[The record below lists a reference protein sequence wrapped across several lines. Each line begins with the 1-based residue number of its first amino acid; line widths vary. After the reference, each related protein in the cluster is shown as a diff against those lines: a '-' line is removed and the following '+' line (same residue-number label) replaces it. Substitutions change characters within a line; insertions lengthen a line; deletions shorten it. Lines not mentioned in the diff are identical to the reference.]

1 MGVRPDAPTIKTIV
15 SLTFYDIIMSF
26 PFKIRPL
33 LRGDRPPLA
42 ALLKAQDHFRHPEVQ
57 IALELIDLALDQP
70 GQEDYLIRCAE
81 GSQGEILGYICY
93 GKAPLTDAVYDLYW
107 IVVHPDYW
115 SRGPGSALLLRAED
129 EVKDLKA
136 RLLLIETSSLSSY
149 ARPRSFYLKHGY
161 RELARVP
168 DYYAVGDHKLI
179 FGKTF

>member
-1 MGVRPDAPTIKTIV
+1 MKFSV
-15 SLTFYDIIMSF
+15 
-26 PFKIRPL
+26 KIRPL
-33 LRGDRPPLA
+33 RRRDRLA
-42 ALLKAQDHFRHPEVQ
+42 LYDLLKAQKHFRPAEVQ
-57 IALELIDLALDQP
+57 IALELIDLALNQS

-81 GSQGEILGYICY
+81 DGQGQIVGYACY

-115 SRGPGSALLLRAED
+115 SRGPGSALLLQVEN
-129 EVKDLKA
+129 EVERLKA

-161 RELARVP
+161 RELARIP

-179 FGKTF
+179 FGKTL

>member
-1 MGVRPDAPTIKTIV
+1 MKISFKT
-15 SLTFYDIIMSF
+15 
-26 PFKIRPL
+26 RPL
-33 LRGDRPPLA
+33 CRRDRLSLL
-42 ALLKAQDHFRHPEVQ
+42 ALLKAQAHFRPAEVQ

-81 GSQGEILGYICY
+81 GGQDGIVGYACY

-115 SRGPGSALLLRAED
+115 SRGPGPALLLQAED
-129 EVKDLKA
+129 EVKSFNA
-136 RLLLIETSSLSSY
+136 RLLLIETSSLPSY

-161 RELARVP
+161 KELARIP

-179 FGKTF
+179 FGKTFPGPEAA

>member
-1 MGVRPDAPTIKTIV
+1 MKI
-15 SLTFYDIIMSF
+15 S
-26 PFKIRPL
+26 FKIRPL
-33 LRGDRPPLA
+33 LRRDRLSLVS
-42 ALLKAQDHFRHPEVQ
+42 LLRAQDHFRPAEVQ

-70 GQEDYLIRCAE
+70 AQGDYQIRCAE
-81 GSQGEILGYICY
+81 GAGGEVLGYACF

-115 SRGPGSALLLRAED
+115 SRGPGSALLLQAE
-129 EVKDLKA
+129 EEMKRLRA

-161 RELARVP
+161 RELARIS

-179 FGKTF
+179 FGKTPPSV

>member
-1 MGVRPDAPTIKTIV
+1 MKKIV
-15 SLTFYDIIMSF
+15 TVGF
-26 PFKIRPL
+26 
-33 LRGDRPPLA
+33 LA
-42 ALLKAQDHFRHPEVQ
+42 AFLLA
-57 IALELIDLALDQP
+57 IAGAGTASAAAKWNIKFGHDQP
-70 GQEDYLIRCAE
+70 EKSPHHDGALYFKKLVEE

-129 EVKDLKA
+129 EVKHLKA